1 MDLKLIKMELEPKS
15 LLQVYV
21 YDRVVKELSVI
32 AEKEG
37 IKVTQILR
45 HCVNNFIS
53 EYRKEEK
60 SGKRDSK

>member
-1 MDLKLIKMELEPKS
+1 MDLKLIKMELEPKR
-15 LLQVYV
+15 LLQVYM
-21 YDRVVKELSVI
+21 YDHVVNELSAI

-53 EYRKEEK
+53 EYRKEERPWK
-60 SGKRDSK
+60 TRQ